1 MAIFICTAMAPGIA
15 ESPNITA
22 ISANDAMSMTLSDDG
37 TVLAWGMNDTPLT
50 INWSVPKTIDAPS
63 NITAISTGD
72 RHVLVLKEDGTVW
85 ALGENRYGQLGDG
98 NNLSTSQWVQVE
110 GLDHVKAISAG
121 GSYSLALKDD
131 GTVWAWGINHYGQ
144 LGIGSI
150 DPDGVFSPRQVT
162 GLADVIAIQADST
175 NSFAL
180 KKDGTLWGWG
190 ENGEGELGDGT
201 NMTWIVPERLPIEN
215 VVALDCGEQH
225 TLFLKDDGSVWA
237 CGLNYNGQLGIGNKT
252 RTIYEF
258 TCSPVRVVGISDVV
272 AVSAGG
278 SHSVAL
284 KRDGTVWT
292 WGENQEGRLG
302 LGTVSGPEQTKPAKV
317 PGLTGVTAISAGYAF
332 TLALKDDGTVW
343 AWGDNRAGE
352 IGNGGVPSD
361 VVSPTMVIGKNMET
375 RNASSSQQAVSD
387 STNSNGGSIFGFS
400 YVLVFGLLG
409 LIVLIGGALFII
421 KRK

>member
-1 MAIFICTAMAPGIA
+1 MSMAI
-15 ESPNITA
+15 
-22 ISANDAMSMTLSDDG
+22 SDDG
-37 TVLAWGMNDTPLT
+37 TVLAWGMNTSLYA
-50 INWSVPKTIDAPS
+50 INWSAPRSIDAPK

-72 RHVLVLKEDGTVW
+72 LHVLVLRNDGTVW
-85 ALGENRYGQLGDG
+85 AFGENRLGELGDG

-110 GLDHVKAISAG
+110 GLDNVKAISAG
-121 GSYSLALKDD
+121 SSYNLALKDD
-131 GTVWAWGINHYGQ
+131 GTVWAWGYNIHGQ

-150 DPDGVFSPRQVT
+150 DPDGVFSPRQVQ
-162 GLADVIAIQADST
+162 GLTNVTAVWADNF

-180 KKDGTLWGWG
+180 TSDGTLWGWSD
-190 ENGEGELGDGT
+190 NGEGELGDGT
-201 NMTWIVPERLPIEN
+201 NMTRIIPERLPIEN
-215 VVALDCGEQH
+215 VVAVDCEQQH

-252 RTIYEF
+252 HTIYEF
-258 TCSPVRVVGISDVV
+258 TCSPVQVKEISDVV
-272 AVSAGG
+272 AVSAGS

-302 LGTVSGPEQTKPAKV
+302 IGTVSGYERLKPGEV
-317 PGLTGVTAISAGYAF
+317 PGLTGVTAISAGSAF

-361 VVSPTMVIGKNMET
+361 IVSPIMVIGDE
-375 RNASSSQQAVSD
+375 AV
-387 STNSNGGSIFGFS
+387 TNSALPSSEAAHGFN
-400 YVLVFGLLG
+400 YVPVFGLAG
-409 LIVLIGGALFII
+409 LIILVGGALFLI